1 MAKPEGIRLIAI
13 GKAVTG
19 FLNRKSTFK
28 EVERILHYTRTAA
41 RHRDRE
47 IEPWSEQF
55 SAYSRSI
62 NDETLKRNDSE
73 TCWTNLVWNPILNV
87 RPEGGKAYTLTK
99 SRKKLMF
106 YYKNKFSELKNASP
120 IPAECWD
127 G

>member
-1 MAKPEGIRLIAI
+1 MAKPEGIRLFAI
-13 GKAVTG
+13 GKAVAG

-41 RHRDRE
+41 RYRDRE
-47 IEPWSEQF
+47 IESWSEQF

-62 NDETLKRNDSE
+62 NDETLKE
-73 TCWTNLVWNPILNV
+73 TIQNV
-87 RPEGGKAYTLTK
+87 LDESGMESYIKCRPEGGKAYTLTE